1 MGISYEANDLGPS
14 QKLFWSFSFFYT
26 KMWKSIWDMETS
38 ADLIGKEFIQLINRP
53 IFAQQGPDLCN
64 VDFVQIHSMLVF
76 EA

>member
-1 MGISYEANDLGPS
+1 
-14 QKLFWSFSFFYT
+14 
-26 KMWKSIWDMETS
+26 METS